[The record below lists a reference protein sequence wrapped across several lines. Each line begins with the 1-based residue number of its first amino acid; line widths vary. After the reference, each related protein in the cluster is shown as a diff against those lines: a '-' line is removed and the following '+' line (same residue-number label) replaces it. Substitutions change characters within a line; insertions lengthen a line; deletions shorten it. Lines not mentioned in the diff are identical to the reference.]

1 MSSQPVPVA
10 NNGVS
15 ALAPPPQQIP
25 PTNGSI
31 FNTVNS
37 KMATSSANQNCLTTG
52 NCSKTGGKRYKS
64 KGGATSM
71 VAPPLYNPVPDG
83 GTSQTNANNITKST
97 VAMNVNSG
105 FDACAGKGA
114 GCTTG
119 VQTTQQQILKGGMNM
134 RGINMGGR
142 SIKRTK
148 GKRGG
153 SWPKWGCMSGGKKSR
168 KNKSKRRSNK
178 KQTKG
183 RKSRK

>member
-1 MSSQPVPVA
+1 MSSQPVSVS
-10 NNGVS
+10 NSGVS
-15 ALAPPPQQIP
+15 SLAPPPQQIAQ
-25 PTNGSI
+25 TNGSI

-37 KMATSSANQNCLTTG
+37 KMTTSSANQNCLTTG
-52 NCSKTGGKRYKS
+52 NCSKSGGKRYKS
-64 KGGATSM
+64 KGGASTM

-119 VQTTQQQILKGGMNM
+119 VEASQQQILN
-134 RGINMGGR
+134 GGR
-142 SIKRTK
+142 RRRKSR
-148 GKRGG
+148 GSSKRGG

-168 KNKSKRRSNK
+168 KHKNKSKKTNK
-178 KQTKG
+178 TLN
-183 RKSRK
+183 KSRKHKKH

>member
-1 MSSQPVPVA
+1 MSSQPVS
-10 NNGVS
+10 VS
-15 ALAPPPQQIP
+15 NSAVSSLAPPPQQITQ
-25 PTNGSI
+25 TNGSI

-52 NCSKTGGKRYKS
+52 NCNKTGGKRYKS
-64 KGGATSM
+64 KGGASTM

-119 VQTTQQQILKGGMNM
+119 VEASQQQILN
-134 RGINMGGR
+134 GGR
-142 SIKRTK
+142 KK
-148 GKRGG
+148 GRGSSKRGG

-168 KNKSKRRSNK
+168 TGK
-178 KQTKG
+178 
-183 RKSRK
+183 KSRKNKGKSKKTNKTHNKSRKHKKH